1 MLTYHVTGLELYP
14 NEVASESSG
23 TRHCEDHV
31 PGETRTFPSSRERCK
46 VKALWVC
53 VPFILGKSEAALL
66 TVRYLSVLGRNEHEI
81 SRAGLSVGPQVS
93 TPSLVQLQSGQD
105 KQTLVQTIHR
115 LW

>member
-1 MLTYHVTGLELYP
+1 M
-14 NEVASESSG
+14 
-23 TRHCEDHV
+23 
-31 PGETRTFPSSRERCK
+31 
-46 VKALWVC
+46 C

-115 LW
+115 L